1 MTDTPSGVF
10 YPPRQRGL
18 WYHGLAALFLLGGT
32 AGSLWFA
39 LRLQVGIG
47 FVLLLLLAVV
57 LFAPLPLIIYRGYA
71 LLNAAYTLE
80 RDGLRIRW
88 GLRAEDIPLP
98 EIEWVRPAAEL
109 GFHLVYPP
117 FIWPGAV
124 LGARIQA
131 DLGPVEFMAS
141 ELDDLL
147 LIATAQKIY
156 AISPEDAR
164 GFVRSFQRAMEM
176 GSLEPLA
183 AASVQPAAFARRVWD
198 DRPARIIVL
207 LGIGLTALLWIL
219 VGSLIPG
226 RSSVT
231 LGFDAFAQPLP
242 AVPAE
247 QLLLLPV
254 LAILFAIINLATGV
268 YFYRRESERPVAF
281 TIWIAGVFAAL
292 VFIGAAIF
300 SL

>member
-1 MTDTPSGVF
+1 
-10 YPPRQRGL
+10 
-18 WYHGLAALFLLGGT
+18 LAALFLLGGT

-124 LGARIQA
+124 LGARIQP

-156 AISPEDAR
+156 AVSPEDAR